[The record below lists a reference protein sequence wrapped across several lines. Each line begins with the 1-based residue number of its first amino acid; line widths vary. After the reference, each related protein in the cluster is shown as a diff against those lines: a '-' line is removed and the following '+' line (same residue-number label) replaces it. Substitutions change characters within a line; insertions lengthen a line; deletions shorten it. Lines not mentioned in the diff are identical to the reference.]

1 MTLLVVIACNV
12 HNPVQQANQSIGTS
26 DMIEYLKKLWS
37 DEFLSRISFAKG
49 EEITIDYLKK
59 EFKDIGLKPAKNGSY
74 LKEVPMVEVTVK
86 PDKRMD
92 FQIGDKDV
100 SLRYKDDFI
109 AFSRRLA
116 DEISLDQ
123 SEVVFAGFG
132 INAPSLTGM
141 IMKELMWKEKR

>member
-1 MTLLVVIACNV
+1 
-12 HNPVQQANQSIGTS
+12 
-26 DMIEYLKKLWS
+26 
-37 DEFLSRISFAKG
+37 
-49 EEITIDYLKK
+49 
-59 EFKDIGLKPAKNGSY
+59 
-74 LKEVPMVEVTVK
+74 MVEVTVK